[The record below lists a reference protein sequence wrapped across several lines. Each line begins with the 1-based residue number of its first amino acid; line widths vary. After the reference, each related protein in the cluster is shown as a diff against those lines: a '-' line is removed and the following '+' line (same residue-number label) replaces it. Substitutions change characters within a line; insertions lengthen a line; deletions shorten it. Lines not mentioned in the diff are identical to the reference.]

1 MSDFCGE
8 KRIKFKKPLFF
19 RAFFF
24 ASNTKV
30 LVREKGILYIY
41 HQKKKVSEKES
52 ESAKRGVRFVAF
64 AFFFPSS
71 FLLVNEEAIKRAHD
85 ARVYIYDWVPPPPNS
100 PPPPMCPS

>member
-8 KRIKFKKPLFF
+8 KRIKFKKPFFFSSVFF
-19 RAFFF
+19 RLKHK
-24 ASNTKV
+24 SPRQRK
-30 LVREKGILYIY
+30 RDIIY
-41 HQKKKVSEKES
+41 LSSEEENSEKES

-100 PPPPMCPS
+100 PPPPLCPS